1 MELLTIR
8 VNGKEHQLLVGATTS
23 LLEVLREHL
32 HITSP
37 KVGCETGECG
47 ACSVEVDGTL
57 RHACLT
63 NALSVNGA
71 EVTTLEGL
79 GRRGSL
85 HPLQRHF
92 YENYASQCGYCTPGM
107 IMASKAILEQ
117 NPNPT
122 EEEIKE
128 GLSGNLCRCT
138 GYINIIKAVKAAAQ
152 EMSGRRGA
160 R

>member
-8 VNGKEHQLLVGATTS
+8 VNGREYRLVAGPTAS

-32 HITSP
+32 HITGP
-37 KVGCETGECG
+37 KAGCETGECG
-47 ACSVEVDGTL
+47 ACSVHVNGVL
-57 RHACLT
+57 RRACLT

-71 EVTTLEGL
+71 DVTTVEGL
-79 GRRGSL
+79 AQGGSL

-92 YENYASQCGYCTPGM
+92 YENHASQCGYCTPGM
-107 IMASKAILEQ
+107 IMASKAFLEQ
-117 NPNPT
+117 HPDPT

-152 EMSGRRGA
+152 EMSGRGGA